1 MAQWAD
7 FVITKVRYNPSHTHI
22 VEVEVR
28 TDNGDSIASAPTR
41 TARQD
46 VVNAIQRGTTFVT
59 AYLREGKW
67 QRGED
72 VRTVVVHGERYLRT
86 DGNSIKADNLGS
98 LPEY

>member
-1 MAQWAD
+1 MKNAQGLGQGYPTPAAYVWCL
-7 FVITKVRYNPSHTHI
+7 R
-22 VEVEVR
+22 R
-28 TDNGDSIASAPTR
+28 IALKTCV
-41 TARQD
+41 TNQ
-46 VVNAIQRGTTFVT
+46 QFVT

-86 DGNSIKADNLGS
+86 DGNSVKADNLGS